1 MSEFIMR
8 HFLLCSIPLVSCE
21 RRLNTVGLHG
31 GAAGMR
37 LYTPEAFFCVH
48 MSLSANRQQCLK
60 MLLDFF

>member
-21 RRLNTVGLHG
+21 QRLNTVGLHG

-37 LYTPEAFFCVH
+37 PYTPEAFFVFIVF
-48 MSLSANRQQCLK
+48 SLFCDFFNCS
-60 MLLDFF
+60 LLDLA